1 MFQWCLV
8 AVEGI
13 DSRTFGEPVN
23 IYNLVVVK
31 AIQIGRNAG
40 LEETLGYFQSA
51 LNLYEISHFLL
62 KVTQEIIQK
71 KTFIGEERGSLEF
84 GDWGEI
90 FQTNFPSQT
99 AKMEE
104 NLRIDNKGK
113 KSLNY
118 AKNILHS

>member
-13 DSRTFGEPVN
+13 DSLTFGEPVN

-51 LNLYEISHFLL
+51 LNFYEISHFLL

-71 KTFIGEERGSLEF
+71 KTSIGEERGSLEF

-90 FQTNFPSQT
+90 FQTNFP
-99 AKMEE
+99 AKQ
-104 NLRIDNKGK
+104 LKRK
-113 KSLNY
+113 K
-118 AKNILHS
+118 I